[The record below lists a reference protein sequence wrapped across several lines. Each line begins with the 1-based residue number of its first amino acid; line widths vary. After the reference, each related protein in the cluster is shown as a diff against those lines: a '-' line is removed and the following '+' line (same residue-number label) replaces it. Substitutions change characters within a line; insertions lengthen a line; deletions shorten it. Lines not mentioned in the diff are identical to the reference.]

1 MANIDSAFPS
11 KYLRA
16 ADLGNAEPNLT
27 IRSVESETVG
37 DDQRL
42 VVYFEGK
49 TKGLVLNKTN
59 ANAIADIA
67 NSRNTDDWG
76 GFRIKLVKARVD
88 YQGKRVDAVRVD
100 TPDQAG
106 AAKSKPKPMPEPVDV
121 DDSDIPFMWLLGS
134 LIPATW
140 LAVSMC

>member
-1 MANIDSAFPS
+1 MPNIDTAFPS

-16 ADLGNAEPNLT
+16 ADLGTAEPNLT
-27 IRSVESETVG
+27 IRDVTSETVG

-67 NSRNTDDWG
+67 NSRNTDDWSG
-76 GFRIKLVKARVD
+76 VRIKLVKARVD

-100 TPDQAG
+100 TPDAAG
-106 AAKSKPKPMPEPVDV
+106 ASRRQPPPPPENI
-121 DDSDIPFMWLLGS
+121 DDSDIPF
-134 LIPATW
+134 
-140 LAVSMC
+140 